1 MAKATNKTIE
11 NEGSVSEF
19 LSSVAD
25 NKRRE
30 DAMMV
35 HEMMVKITDEEPK
48 MWGTSIVGFG
58 KYHYKYDSGREG
70 EFMKVG
76 YSPRIL
82 NLTIYIMTGFDRY
95 DALMSQLG
103 KHKTG
108 KSCLYIK
115 KMEDINQ
122 DVLSELISLSY
133 AYMTEKYG

>member
-1 MAKATNKTIE
+1 MAKANNKTVE

-25 NKRRE
+25 DKRRE
-30 DAMMV
+30 DAMTV
-35 HEMMVKITDEEPK
+35 DEMMSTITGEEPK

-58 KYHYKYDSGREG
+58 KYHYKYESGRKG
-70 EFMKVG
+70 DFMKVG

-95 DALMSQLG
+95 DELMSQLG

-115 KMEDINQ
+115 KLEDVDQ
-122 DVLSELISLSY
+122 DVLYELISLSF
-133 AYMTEKYG
+133 AHMTKKYD